1 MIAAGLFI
9 TGALNV
15 LAKPDA
21 RVVLDEEYA

>member
-9 TGALNV
+9 TGALN
-15 LAKPDA
+15 AWAIPDA